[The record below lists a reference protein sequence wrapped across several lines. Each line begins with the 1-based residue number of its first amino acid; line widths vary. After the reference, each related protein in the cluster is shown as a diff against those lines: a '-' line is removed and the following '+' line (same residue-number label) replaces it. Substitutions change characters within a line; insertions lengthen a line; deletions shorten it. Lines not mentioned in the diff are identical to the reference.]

1 MDNSSEKKYVYEQ
14 MKLIIEERR
23 ELTKHYYE
31 LKERLDLID
40 HSKFRIEPTK
50 DQTLRVKEKQT
61 IFKKESEYQ
70 RYMLSKKSNQSKSVP
85 YQIIGLTISS
95 ILKEAGR
102 PLSNKEIYTIL
113 NDSSEIEVKY
123 KNLTMNILPKMD
135 KDSKMNVERAYRGF
149 WQYRLTKI

>member
-113 NDSSEIEVKY
+113 NDSSEIEVNY

>member
-23 ELTKHYYE
+23 ELTKQYDE

-50 DQTLRVKEKQT
+50 DKTLKVKKKQT

-70 RYMLSKKSNQSKSVP
+70 RYMLSKKLNQSKSVP

-113 NDSSEIEVKY
+113 NDSSEIEVNY

-135 KDSKMNVERAYRGF
+135 KDSKMNVERAYRGY

>member
-23 ELTKHYYE
+23 ELTKYYYE

-50 DQTLRVKEKQT
+50 DQTLRSKEKQT

-113 NDSSEIEVKY
+113 NDSSEIKVNY

>member
-1 MDNSSEKKYVYEQ
+1 MDNSYEKKCVYEQ

-23 ELTKHYYE
+23 ELTKQYYE
-31 LKERLDLID
+31 LKERLDLLNQ
-40 HSKFRIEPTK
+40 SKFKINTTVDK
-50 DQTLRVKEKQT
+50 TLKVEKKQT

-70 RYMLSKKSNQSKSVP
+70 RYMISKKSDKSKSIP
-85 YQIIGLTISS
+85 YQVIGLTISS

-113 NDSSEIEVKY
+113 GDSSEIQVNY

-135 KDSKMNVERAYRGF
+135 KDSKMNVERAFRGY
-149 WQYRLTKI
+149 WQYRLIKI